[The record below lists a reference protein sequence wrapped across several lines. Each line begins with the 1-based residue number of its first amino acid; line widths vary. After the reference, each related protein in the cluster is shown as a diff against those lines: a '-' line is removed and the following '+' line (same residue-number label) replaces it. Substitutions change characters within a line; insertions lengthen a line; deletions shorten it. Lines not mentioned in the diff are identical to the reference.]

1 MYDSYDYDFEGDGRQ
16 TSYILPLIALNVIVF
31 LFSMGGNRLTEL
43 FKFHPY
49 LISRLQLWRLVT
61 YMFMHAG
68 FSHLFFNMWGLYIFG
83 RLLERALG
91 SRRFLTLYLVSGII
105 GALTW
110 WLFNYESTYTVAF
123 SVEGHPVLTSSLS
136 QLRELKSLY
145 PDAKFLAAPGGL
157 VGASGAL
164 FGVMVATAMAFP
176 NMRVMVMFL
185 PIAMKLK
192 HFTMIYIAIEVFESI
207 SANSNIAHLAHLG
220 GALGGFLYINY
231 LRNRYR

>member
-1 MYDSYDYDFEGDGRQ
+1 MFDSYDYGFEEDGRQ
-16 TSYILPLIALNVIVF
+16 TSYILPLIVLNVVVF
-31 LFSMGGNRLTEL
+31 LFSMGGTRLTEL

-49 LISRLQLWRLVT
+49 LITRLQLWRLVT

-68 FSHLFFNMWGLYIFG
+68 FMHLFFNMWGLYIFG
-83 RLLERALG
+83 GLLERALG

-105 GALTW
+105 GALIW
-110 WLFNYESTYTVAF
+110 WLFNAGSTYTVAF
-123 SVEGHPVLTSSLS
+123 SVEGHPVMVNSLS
-136 QLRELKSLY
+136 QIRELKSLY
-145 PDAKFLAAPGGL
+145 PEARLLMTPGGL

-192 HFTMIYIAIEVFESI
+192 HFAMLYIVIEVLESL
-207 SANSNIAHLAHLG
+207 SNNSNIAHLAHLG

-231 LRNRYR
+231 LKNRYR